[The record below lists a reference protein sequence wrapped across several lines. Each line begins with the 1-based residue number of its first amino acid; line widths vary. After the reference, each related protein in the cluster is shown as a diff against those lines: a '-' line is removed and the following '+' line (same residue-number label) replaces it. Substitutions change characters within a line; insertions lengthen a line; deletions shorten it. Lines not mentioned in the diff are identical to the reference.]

1 MSTPLTAWH
10 RLDLFL
16 ARLRPHRE
24 PLSLLA
30 DALVIAA
37 CWHITY
43 LFRLGFERW
52 STARPSYDIWVMLGV
67 VALYL
72 AALMAAR
79 VPQSMWRFSGF
90 GEVKRLTLACAL
102 AGTLAGLVVM
112 ALGLAKVPRAVLGLH
127 PVVAL
132 MGLCIVRIGYRMLY
146 EHARSRITGSER
158 EIRRAIVMGAGAAA
172 RLLLAGIQEQGW
184 VVLGLLDDD
193 PAKARARIGGVP
205 VLGNLAAIADR
216 AVRGAATHIV
226 IALPGASPAQRRRAL
241 ELAAGTGLPVL
252 TVPTI
257 DELRTG
263 KSPIERLRDIEPEDL
278 LGREPVV
285 LDESS
290 VRHTLTGK
298 TVLITGA
305 GGSIGSELCS
315 QVARFA
321 PARLVLYELS
331 EFNLYRIEQ
340 ELGDEFPALEL
351 VRLMGD
357 VKDLPHLRQIL
368 AQWRPQVV
376 FHAAAYKHVPLME
389 AHNAAAALRNN
400 TLGTYHAGLAAAEA
414 GAERFVLI
422 STDKAVNPTNVMGAT
437 KRAAE
442 MVVSHLAA
450 VFPATR
456 FMAVRFGNVLGSSGS
471 VIPKFKEQIVRGGP
485 VTVTHPDIIRYFM
498 TIPEAARLVLQA
510 AAIGQTGQV
519 LVLDMGEPVKI
530 VDLARELIRLAGHAP
545 DEIAIEFTGLRA
557 GEKLF
562 EELLADADDT
572 EPTTVARL
580 RVARLVDR
588 PGGVVDL
595 LAWAA
600 AAGQANDAAVRQHLT
615 AAVPEF
621 RGSDASGRT
630 GHGVPGRAP
639 LLSILVPAFNHPAG
653 IARIFEQLQTL
664 RGSVDLEILVS
675 DDSSDAAAAALIGAT
690 CASFPNV
697 SYSRHCPP
705 LGAVANWNWL
715 LDQAR
720 GRYSWLLHH
729 DEAPADG
736 AALARSLPLLARS
749 DAADVWILACHVGAR
764 PGSRARLHFP
774 PRCSAALLRRWP
786 AYLLRRNLIGPPS
799 ALVVRSAFY
808 ARFNPGLAWLVDVE
822 AYTRTLQGA
831 HSIAAWP
838 GPGVLSTLDNMASIT
853 TALRPRLAATA
864 QSERVWLKQGGAG
877 RSVWLATGLAAST
890 ARGLELLAWAA
901 WRSGQWLWRLAK
913 GRAP

>member
-52 STARPSYDIWVMLGV
+52 STARPSYDLWVMLGV
-67 VALYL
+67 IAAYLGALVL
-72 AALMAAR
+72 TR

-102 AGTLAGLVVM
+102 AGTAAALVVM
-112 ALGLAKVPRAVLGLH
+112 ALGLVKVPRAVLGLH

-132 MGLCIVRIGYRMLY
+132 MGLCIVRIAYRMLY

-172 RLLLAGIQEQGW
+172 RLLLAGIHEQGW

-193 PAKARARIGGVP
+193 PAKQRARIGGVP
-205 VLGNLAAIADR
+205 VLGRLESVADK

-252 TVPTI
+252 TVPTV

-263 KSPIERLRDIEPEDL
+263 KSRIERLRDIEPEDL
-278 LGREPVV
+278 LGRDPVV
-285 LDESS
+285 LDESG
-290 VRHTLTGK
+290 VRETLAGK

-305 GGSIGSELCS
+305 GGSIGSELCR
-315 QVARFA
+315 QVARFG
-321 PARLVLYELS
+321 PARLVLFEQS
-331 EFNLYRIEQ
+331 EFNLYAIEQ
-340 ELGDEFPALEL
+340 GLAEGFPALEL
-351 VRLMGD
+351 VRLIGD
-357 VKDLPHLRQIL
+357 VKDLAQLRDCC
-368 AQWRPQVV
+368 ARWRPQVV

-400 TLGTYHAGLAAAEA
+400 TLGTHHAALAAAEC

-442 MVVSHLAA
+442 MVLSQLATEHA
-450 VFPATR
+450 GTR

-471 VIPKFKEQIVRGGP
+471 VIPKFKEQIARGGP

-510 AAIGQTGQV
+510 AAIGRSGQV
-519 LVLDMGEPVKI
+519 LVLDMGEPMKI
-530 VDLARELIRLAGHAP
+530 ADLARDLIRLAGHTP

-572 EPTTVARL
+572 EPTPVPRL
-580 RVARLVDR
+580 RVARLADR
-588 PGGVVDL
+588 PDGVRDL

-600 AAGQANDAAVRQHLT
+600 QAGQPDDQTVRDHLM
-615 AAVPEF
+615 AAVPEY
-621 RGSDASGRT
+621 
-630 GHGVPGRAP
+630 RAP
-639 LLSILVPAFNHPAG
+639 AVPAVPA
-653 IARIFEQLQTL
+653 
-664 RGSVDLEILVS
+664 V
-675 DDSSDAAAAALIGAT
+675 
-690 CASFPNV
+690 P
-697 SYSRHCPP
+697 SR
-705 LGAVANWNWL
+705 
-715 LDQAR
+715 
-720 GRYSWLLHH
+720 
-729 DEAPADG
+729 
-736 AALARSLPLLARS
+736 
-749 DAADVWILACHVGAR
+749 
-764 PGSRARLHFP
+764 
-774 PRCSAALLRRWP
+774 
-786 AYLLRRNLIGPPS
+786 
-799 ALVVRSAFY
+799 
-808 ARFNPGLAWLVDVE
+808 
-822 AYTRTLQGA
+822 
-831 HSIAAWP
+831 
-838 GPGVLSTLDNMASIT
+838 
-853 TALRPRLAATA
+853 
-864 QSERVWLKQGGAG
+864 
-877 RSVWLATGLAAST
+877 
-890 ARGLELLAWAA
+890 
-901 WRSGQWLWRLAK
+901 
-913 GRAP
+913 